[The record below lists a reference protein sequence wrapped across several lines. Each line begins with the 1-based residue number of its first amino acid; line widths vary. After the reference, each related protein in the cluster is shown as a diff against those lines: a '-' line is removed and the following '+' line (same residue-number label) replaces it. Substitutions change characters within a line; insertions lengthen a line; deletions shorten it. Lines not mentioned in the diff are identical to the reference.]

1 MLETHLNSP
10 VARRRL
16 RTGPA
21 ADHIDAFADWL
32 HLHGYRPTS
41 INNLLR
47 SLAAWTDW
55 MLAAGFTAQEF
66 LVGFEACK
74 LAVEQKQRVLY
85 SRGPNHYSVTA
96 ASVFIRFLQHQ
107 GELPLPATPPSA
119 SDFGLCW
126 ESSVRGCANTVV
138 LLIRHSMSMMG
149 SLRDFLMLWAMT
161 YATIP
166 PRLCA
171 PSSWIGHVLMGSIG
185 PRALSS
191 RFAPSSASSAL
202 LGDALRAWNTPSPVL
217 PRGS

>member
-32 HLHGYRPTS
+32 HLHGYRPIS
-41 INNLLR
+41 INGLLR

-55 MLAAGFTAQEF
+55 MLAAGFTAREF

-85 SRGPNHYSVTA
+85 SRGPNHYSMTA
-96 ASVFIRFLQHQ
+96 ASVFIRFLQYQ

-119 SDFGLCW
+119 
-126 ESSVRGCANTVV
+126 V
-138 LLIRHSMSMMG
+138 
-149 SLRDFLMLWAMT
+149 
-161 YATIP
+161 
-166 PRLCA
+166 
-171 PSSWIGHVLMGSIG
+171 
-185 PRALSS
+185 RALAAANRS
-191 RFAPSSASSAL
+191 
-202 LGDALRAWNTPSPVL
+202 
-217 PRGS
+217 

>member
-16 RTGPA
+16 RTGLA
-21 ADHIDAFADWL
+21 SDHIDAFADWL

-96 ASVFIRFLQHQ
+96 ALCSSGSSNIRVSFRSLQ
-107 GELPLPATPPSA
+107 LRRRPVT
-119 SDFGLCW
+119 FGLCW

-138 LLIRHSMSMMG
+138 LLI
-149 SLRDFLMLWAMT
+149 
-161 YATIP
+161 
-166 PRLCA
+166 
-171 PSSWIGHVLMGSIG
+171 
-185 PRALSS
+185 
-191 RFAPSSASSAL
+191 
-202 LGDALRAWNTPSPVL
+202 
-217 PRGS
+217 

>member
-21 ADHIDAFADWL
+21 ADHIDSFADWL
-32 HLHGYRPTS
+32 HLYGYRPTS

-85 SRGPNHYSVTA
+85 
-96 ASVFIRFLQHQ
+96 
-107 GELPLPATPPSA
+107 
-119 SDFGLCW
+119 
-126 ESSVRGCANTVV
+126 
-138 LLIRHSMSMMG
+138 
-149 SLRDFLMLWAMT
+149 
-161 YATIP
+161 
-166 PRLCA
+166 
-171 PSSWIGHVLMGSIG
+171 
-185 PRALSS
+185 ALSRQGGYAHILKGYFTPIWSGPFCS
-191 RFAPSSASSAL
+191 RS
-202 LGDALRAWNTPSPVL
+202 
-217 PRGS
+217 

>member
-107 GELPLPATPPSA
+107 GELPLPVAPPSA
-119 SDFGLCW
+119 SDLWPMLGEFRSWMHKHRGLT
-126 ESSVRGCANTVV
+126 ETTLDVYQGILVG
-138 LLIRHSMSMMG
+138 LLDALGDDARP
-149 SLRDFLMLWAMT
+149 
-161 YATIP
+161 IP
-166 PRLCA
+166 PRFCA
-171 PSSWIGHVLMGSIG
+171 PSSSIGRALTGSIV
-185 PRALSS
+185 PRALSARS
-191 RFAPSSASSAL
+191 APSSASWA
-202 LGDALRAWNTPSPVL
+202 
-217 PRGS
+217 